1 MMIDKL
7 EEGEFLYID
16 GKLEEAGICFLAVI
30 EEDSRNKV
38 AYNNMGVI
46 AYRMNEIEK
55 AFDFFVMSLKEDPY
69 FEDAIINLF
78 DLLRVLGYSNLVA
91 SCLRDV
97 AEFDMPPFFVP
108 PLKLEFRII
117 KIMGMGK

>member
-1 MMIDKL
+1 MIDKL

-16 GKLEEAGICFLAVI
+16 GKLEEAEICFLSVI
-30 EEDSRNKV
+30 EEDSSNKV

-69 FEDAIINLF
+69 FEDAITNLF
-78 DLLRVLGYSNLVA
+78 DLLGVLGYSHLVT
-91 SCLRDV
+91 SYLIDV
-97 AEFDMPPFFVP
+97 TEFDPQVN
-108 PLKLEFRII
+108 
-117 KIMGMGK
+117 